1 MSHERGRTHEAAAE
15 ANAAEPTAAE
25 LARRIVEVLTAR
37 GESVAV
43 AESLTGGLVAGE
55 LTSVPGASVVVRGGV
70 VAYATELKTELLGVP
85 AALLARRGPVDP
97 DVAAAMAAGVRA
109 RLGAS
114 YGISTT
120 GVAGPGP
127 ADGKPAGTVF
137 IAVDGPTE
145 PAVRGLQIAGDRQQ
159 VRFETVRAVLALLAA
174 AMREDAI

>member
-15 ANAAEPTAAE
+15 ANAAD
-25 LARRIVEVLTAR
+25 LASRIVEVLTAR

-55 LTSVPGASVVVRGGV
+55 LTSVPGASVVVRGGI

-109 RLGAS
+109 RLGAT

-137 IAVDGPTE
+137 IAVDGRSE
-145 PAVRGLQIAGDRQQ
+145 PVVRGLQIAGDRQQ
-159 VRFETVRAVLALLAA
+159 VRFETVRAALALLAA
-174 AMREDAI
+174 VLREDAT